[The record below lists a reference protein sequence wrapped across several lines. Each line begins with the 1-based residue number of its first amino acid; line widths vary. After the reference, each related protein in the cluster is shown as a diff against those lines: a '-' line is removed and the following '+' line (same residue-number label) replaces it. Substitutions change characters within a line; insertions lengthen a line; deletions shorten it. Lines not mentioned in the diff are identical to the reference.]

1 MDSSVQCLY
10 PEASEWRVLLLQ
22 SFVFALFAT
31 AMSGAQGFGDLRET
45 DGAIALGL
53 APPVEVLLFFEL
65 LKSNGEVDGWKIFAR
80 RIVLV

>member
-1 MDSSVQCLY
+1 M
-10 PEASEWRVLLLQ
+10 LLLQ

-31 AMSGAQGFGDLRET
+31 AMLGAQGFRDLRET

-65 LKSNGEVDGWKIFAR
+65 LKSNGEVDGGKIVAGR
-80 RIVLV
+80 MVLA